1 MNLKHRSIRR
11 QFSWRANSK
20 YLVIMAIA
28 CVLFLFA
35 DLSAKA
41 EELSNKYCPV
51 TTSELAEE
59 QFSVDY
65 QDQRI
70 YFCCNK
76 CKKDFLNDP
85 DLYLTNLGSTESDT
99 DKSESSHDHGEE
111 GHGHGENIEK
121 VVTAN
126 DKPDSGLTHDHETDH
141 SESSSLVGL
150 AGKFHPMVTHFP
162 IALVLA
168 ALLFS
173 ILAGVLKNQTM
184 NYVSVYSIYLAA
196 VTGIG
201 TVILGLAAGSA
212 ANYPSF
218 LSEFLSWH
226 RLFGIAT
233 GIVTIVSAYAGWRL
247 LQRSSRGTI
256 WTYRILLVV
265 NGILVGVTGH
275 LGAMLVFG
283 PDYFNF

>member
-11 QFSWRANSK
+11 QSSRTDNLR
-20 YLVIMAIA
+20 YLMMMAAA
-28 CVLFLFA
+28 CLILLFA
-35 DLSAKA
+35 VLSAKA

-76 CKKDFLNDP
+76 CKKDFLSNP
-85 DLYLTNLGSTESDT
+85 EIYLANFESTGTDK
-99 DKSESSHDHGEE
+99 DKSESSHDHGED

-121 VVTAN
+121 AVTA
-126 DKPDSGLTHDHETDH
+126 DEKSDSGLTHDHNTDH
-141 SESSSLVGL
+141 DESSSLVGL

-233 GIVTIVSAYAGWRL
+233 GIVTIVSAYAGGRL
-247 LQRSSRGTI
+247 LRRCSNGTI
-256 WTYRILLVV
+256 WTYRILLIV

-283 PDYFNF
+283 PDYFSL